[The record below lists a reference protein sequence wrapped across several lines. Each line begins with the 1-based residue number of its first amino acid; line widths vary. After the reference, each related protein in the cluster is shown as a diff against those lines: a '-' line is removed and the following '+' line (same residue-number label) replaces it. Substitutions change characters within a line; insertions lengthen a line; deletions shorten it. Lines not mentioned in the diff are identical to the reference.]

1 VTDAPNPTHPLS
13 PLDTTHDPALRS
25 WVTSANEPGSDFP
38 IQNLPFGV
46 FVRRGTEDWPRVG
59 IAIGDQVLDVAEALD
74 TELLEGT
81 AAEACDA
88 PDLNPLLSLD
98 AEDWTELRHQV
109 SALLAEGSDAAPAE
123 AERARILVAQDDVE
137 MILPMEVGDYT
148 DFYASIHHATNV
160 GSMFRPDNPLLPNYK
175 WIPIGYHG
183 RASSVVVSGTPVR
196 RPVGQRKPAEDGGTP
211 DVGPSRLMD
220 YELEVGCV
228 VGTGNELGDTIPMAE
243 AERHM
248 FGLCLLNDWSARDL
262 QAWEYQPLGPF
273 LAKSFASTISPWI
286 VTRDALAPY
295 RIPAFQR
302 PEGDPAPLPH
312 LLDEGDRA
320 AGGFDLTLE
329 VHLLTPAMR
338 ERGHAPFRV
347 SRGSFRDLY
356 WTLAQMLSHHAS
368 NGCNLR
374 PGDLFGSGTVSG
386 ETPESRGCMLER
398 TWRGS
403 EPLELPGGET
413 RKFLEDGDEV
423 ILTAWCEAPGR
434 PRIGF
439 GTCAGRVAGAAT

>member
-1 VTDAPNPTHPLS
+1 
-13 PLDTTHDPALRS
+13 
-25 WVTSANEPGSDFP
+25 
-38 IQNLPFGV
+38 
-46 FVRRGTEDWPRVG
+46 VG

-74 TELLEGT
+74 AELLEGT

-123 AERARILVAQDDVE
+123 AERARILVAQDAVE
-137 MILPMEVGDYT
+137 MLLPMEVGDYT

-196 RPVGQRKPAEDGGTP
+196 RPVGQRKAPDGGTP
-211 DVGPSRLMD
+211 TWGPAPPGLR
-220 YELEVGCV
+220 LEVGCV
-228 VGTGNELGDTIPMAE
+228 VGTGNELGDTIPLAE

-273 LAKSFASTISPWI
+273 LAKSFAIHDLALD
-286 VTRDALAPY
+286 RDPGCA
-295 RIPAFQR
+295 
-302 PEGDPAPLPH
+302 GPLPH
-312 LLDEGDRA
+312 PGLPAPRRRPGSPPLP
-320 AGGFDLTLE
+320 AG
-329 VHLLTPAMR
+329 
-338 ERGHAPFRV
+338 RGGP
-347 SRGSFRDLY
+347 G
-356 WTLAQMLSHHAS
+356 
-368 NGCNLR
+368 GGGLR
-374 PGDLFGSGTVSG
+374 PDPRGAPPHPRHAGAGRCALPG
-386 ETPESRGCMLER
+386 EPGELPRHVLDPGPDAQPPRIQRVQPPPRRPPGKRHGERRRPRSRGCLLER

-423 ILTAWCEAPGR
+423 ILRWVVRGSGKAPDRIRVLRRATVVRARALPGR
-434 PRIGF
+434 CGWRG
-439 GTCAGRVAGAAT
+439 

>member
-1 VTDAPNPTHPLS
+1 VTAPTNPTHPAS
-13 PLDTTHDPALRS
+13 PLDATHDPALRS
-25 WVTSANEPGSDFP
+25 WVASANEPGTDFP

-46 FVRRGTEDWPRVG
+46 FVRRGTDDWPRVG
-59 IAIGDQVLDVAEALD
+59 IAIGDQILDVAEALD
-74 TELLEGT
+74 AELLEGT

-98 AEDWTELRHQV
+98 AEEWTDLRRQV
-109 SALLAEGSDAAPAE
+109 SALLAEGSEMAPGE
-123 AERARILVAQDDVE
+123 AERQRILVGQDEVE
-137 MILPMEVGDYT
+137 MLLPMEVGDYT
-148 DFYASIHHATNV
+148 DFYASIHHATSV
-160 GSMFRPDNPLLPNYK
+160 GSMFRPDNPLLPNYR

-183 RASSVVVSGTPVR
+183 RASSVVASGTPVR
-196 RPVGQRKPAEDGGTP
+196 RPVGQRKAPDADAP
-211 DVGPSRLMD
+211 DVGPSRLLD

-228 VGTGNELGDTIPMAE
+228 VGTGNELGASIPMAE
-243 AERHM
+243 AELHM

-295 RIPAFQR
+295 RIPAFRR
-302 PEGDPAPLPH
+302 PEGDPAPLPY
-312 LLDEGDRA
+312 LLDDGDRA
-320 AGGFDLTLE
+320 AGGVDLTLE

-338 ERGHAPFRV
+338 QRGEAPFRV
-347 SRGSFRDLY
+347 SHGSFRDMY
-356 WTLAQMLSHHAS
+356 WTLAQMLTHHAS

-374 PGDLFGSGTVSG
+374 PGDLLGSGTVSG
-386 ETPESRGCMLER
+386 PTPDSRGCLLER

-403 EPLELPGGET
+403 EPLELPGGEV

-423 ILTAWCEAPGR
+423 ILTGWCEAPGR

-439 GTCAGRVAGAAT
+439 GRCAGVVVAAG